1 MHIYFVCLSKKKQ
14 LKSSIVGEVG
24 SVGEGI
30 II

>member
-1 MHIYFVCLSKKKQ
+1 MYILCVCLRKKQ
-14 LKSSIVGEVG
+14 LKSSIVGEVE